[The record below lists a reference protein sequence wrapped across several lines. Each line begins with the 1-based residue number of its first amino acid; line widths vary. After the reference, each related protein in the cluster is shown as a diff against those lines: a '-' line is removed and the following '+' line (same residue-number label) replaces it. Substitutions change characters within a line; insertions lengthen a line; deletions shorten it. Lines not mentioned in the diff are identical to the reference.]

1 MLRDHGALRLC
12 YHNFHRISPE
22 AWRSAQPTPH
32 RIAAAARMGIKTII
46 NLRGKHDNGVW
57 RLENEAC
64 NDHNIALEHFKLRSR
79 AVPDKSQI
87 FDARDLFD
95 RVEYPILMHCKS
107 GADRVGMMAALY
119 VLLRDGGDVDAAAR
133 QLSWRFLHFR
143 HTKTG
148 LLDAFLDEYR
158 GFEARNMR
166 FLDWAEHHLDPAA
179 ITRKFEKTPWL
190 MHGALRRQ

>member
-1 MLRDHGALRLC
+1 MLRDHGVLRLF
-12 YHNFHRISPE
+12 YHNLHRISPE
-22 AWRSAQPTPH
+22 AWRSGQPTPRH
-32 RIAAAARMGIKTII
+32 ISIAARMGVKTII

-57 RLENEAC
+57 HLENEAC
-64 NDHNIALEHFKLRSR
+64 NDHSIALEHFTLRSR

-87 FDARDLFD
+87 FAAHDLFD

-119 VLLRDGGDVDAAAR
+119 VLLRAGGNVDAAAR

-158 GFEARNMR
+158 AFEARNTR
-166 FLDWAEHHLDPAA
+166 FLDWVEDHLDPTA
-179 ITRKFEKTPWL
+179 ITRKFQRKPWV
-190 MHGALRRQ
+190 MNSVLRRQ